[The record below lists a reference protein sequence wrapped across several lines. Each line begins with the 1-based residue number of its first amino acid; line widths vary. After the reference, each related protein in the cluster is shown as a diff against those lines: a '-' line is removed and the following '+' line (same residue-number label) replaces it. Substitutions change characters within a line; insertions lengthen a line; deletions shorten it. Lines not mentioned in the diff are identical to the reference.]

1 MAFAQTKK
9 MTSGS
14 PVVLILTFSLPLMV
28 GNVFQQLYTVV
39 DTMVVGQVLGVG
51 ALAALGAADWVNWMM
66 LGIMQGFTQGFSIR
80 MAQNFGAGK
89 LEDLKKSIAMSAL
102 LAGVLAVLL
111 LIVGQL
117 ILPGLLAMMQT
128 PESILGDSMQYM
140 RIMFAGIPI
149 VMSYNLLASILRA
162 LGDSKSPLYAMIVAC
177 LINIGLDFLFVA
189 GFSWRIGGAAI
200 ATLIAQMCSAIYC
213 MAALRRISVVRL
225 QREHWQKDYFL
236 CTELMKLG
244 APMAFQNAIISIGG
258 MIVQSVVNSF
268 GVLFIAGFTATN
280 KLYGVLEVAATSY
293 GYAMI
298 TYTGQNLGAGKV
310 DRIKKGLRS
319 AVIVAVFTSAVISAI
334 MLLLGRP
341 ILSLFISGT
350 PQEVTAAL
358 EIAYHYLAIMSYFLI
373 VLYLLHIYRST
384 LQGLGDTVMPM
395 VSGIAEFTMRT
406 GIALLLPRWIG
417 QEGIFYAE
425 IFAWAGADVIL
436 LTSYYIR
443 IRRLAFCTRILKS
456 TKAAEEIEQKP
467 EEKGWLEE

>member
-111 LIVGQL
+111 LIAGQL
-117 ILPGLLAMMQT
+117 ILPGLLAVMQT

-189 GFSWRIGGAAI
+189 GFSWGIGGAAI

-258 MIVQSVVNSF
+258 MIVQSVVNGF

-298 TYTGQNLGAGKV
+298 TYTGQNLGAGKI

-350 PQEVTAAL
+350 PQEVAAAL

-395 VSGIAEFTMRT
+395 VSGIAEFIMRT

-443 IRRLAFCTRILKS
+443 IRRLDRERNEDLLRH
-456 TKAAEEIEQKP
+456 
-467 EEKGWLEE
+467 EKT

>member
-117 ILPGLLAMMQT
+117 ILPGLLGMMQT

-189 GFSWRIGGAAI
+189 GFSWGIGGAAI

-298 TYTGQNLGAGKV
+298 TYTGQNLGAGKI

-350 PQEVTAAL
+350 PQEVAAAL

-456 TKAAEEIEQKP
+456 TKVAEEIEQKP

>member
-189 GFSWRIGGAAI
+189 GFSWGIGGAAI

-443 IRRLAFCTRILKS
+443 IRRLDRERNEDLLRH
-456 TKAAEEIEQKP
+456 
-467 EEKGWLEE
+467 EKI

>member
-189 GFSWRIGGAAI
+189 GFSWGIGGAAI

-443 IRRLAFCTRILKS
+443 IRRLDRERN
-456 TKAAEEIEQKP
+456 EEFLRH
-467 EEKGWLEE
+467 EKI

>member
-1 MAFAQTKK
+1 MASVQTKK

-102 LAGVLAVLL
+102 LSGVLAVLL

-117 ILPGLLAMMQT
+117 ILPGLLAVMQT

-162 LGDSKSPLYAMIVAC
+162 LGDSKSPLYAMVVAC

-189 GFSWRIGGAAI
+189 GFSWGIGGAAI

-213 MAALRRISVVRL
+213 MAALRRISAVRL
-225 QREHWQKDYFL
+225 RREHWQKDYLL
-236 CTELMKLG
+236 CTDLMKLG

-298 TYTGQNLGAGKV
+298 TYTGQNLGAGQI

-319 AVIVAVFTSAVISAI
+319 AVIVAVFTSAVISAV

-350 PQEVTAAL
+350 PQEVAAAL

-436 LTSYYIR
+436 LSSYYLR
-443 IRRLAFCTRILKS
+443 IRRLNRERNEDL
-456 TKAAEEIEQKP
+456 P
-467 EEKGWLEE
+467 EHEKTEPKKI

>member
-189 GFSWRIGGAAI
+189 GFSWGIGGAAI

-443 IRRLAFCTRILKS
+443 IRRLDRERNEDFLRH
-456 TKAAEEIEQKP
+456 
-467 EEKGWLEE
+467 EKI